1 VAPVDI
7 ADRFRRI
14 VEDGIGRGDE
24 SVLEAYVA
32 PDAVEHQRGNP
43 PGLEGAKGVSRA
55 LHRWMS
61 DFSLTVEDIAVA
73 GDLVWTRNRA
83 RGVNSGSVMGFGP
96 TGDAVE
102 VDVIDIGRFADGK
115 LVEHW
120 GIADQ
125 MGLLLQVG
133 FDPRAAAP
141 SRDEA
146 AHPEVV
152 GPERV

>member
-1 VAPVDI
+1 MTAIDI

-24 SVLEAYVA
+24 SVLEAFIA
-32 PDAVEHQRGNP
+32 PDVVEHQRGNQ
-43 PGLEGAKGVSRA
+43 PGLEGAKGVARA

-61 DFSLTVEDIAVA
+61 DFSLTVEDVA
-73 GDLVWTRNRA
+73 ISGNVVWTRNRA
-83 RGVNSGSVMGFGP
+83 TGVSTGSVMGFGP
-96 TGDAVE
+96 TGGVVE
-102 VDVIDIGRFADGK
+102 VDVIDIGRFEDGM

-133 FDPRAAAP
+133 FDPRAAAS
-141 SRDEA
+141 SRA
-146 AHPEVV
+146 APR
-152 GPERV
+152 P

>member
-1 VAPVDI
+1 MATIDI

-24 SVLEAYVA
+24 SVLEAYIA
-32 PDAVEHQRGNP
+32 PDGVEHQRGNP
-43 PGLEGAKGVSRA
+43 PGIEGAKGVART

-73 GDLVWTRNRA
+73 GDVVWTRNRA
-83 RGVNSGSVMGFGP
+83 RGINTGSVMGFGP
-96 TGDAVE
+96 TGGPVE
-102 VDVIDIGRFADGK
+102 VDVIDIGRFEDGK

-141 SRDEA
+141 SRGT
-146 AHPEVV
+146 PR
-152 GPERV
+152 P

>member
-1 VAPVDI
+1 MAVIDI

-24 SVLEAYVA
+24 SVLEAYIA
-32 PDAVEHQRGNP
+32 PDVVEHQRGNQ
-43 PGLEGAKGVSRA
+43 PGLEGAKGVTRA

-73 GDLVWTRNRA
+73 GDVVWTRNRA
-83 RGVNSGSVMGFGP
+83 RGVNTGSVMGFGP
-96 TGDAVE
+96 TGGRVE
-102 VDVIDIGRFADGK
+102 TDVIDIGRFEDGK

-141 SRDEA
+141 SRA
-146 AHPEVV
+146 APR
-152 GPERV
+152 P

>member
-1 VAPVDI
+1 MAAIDI

-24 SVLEAYVA
+24 SVLEAYIA
-32 PDAVEHQRGNP
+32 PDVVEHQRGNQ
-43 PGLEGAKGVSRA
+43 PGLEGAKGVARA
-55 LHRWMS
+55 LHRWMT
-61 DFSLTVEDIAVA
+61 DFSLTVEDIAVS
-73 GDLVWTRNRA
+73 GDVVWTRNRA
-83 RGVNSGSVMGFGP
+83 RGINTGSVMGFGP
-96 TGDAVE
+96 TGGAVE
-102 VDVIDIGRFADGK
+102 TDVIDIGRFEDGK

-141 SRDEA
+141 SGATPRL
-146 AHPEVV
+146 
-152 GPERV
+152 

>member
-1 VAPVDI
+1 MTEIDI

-14 VEDGIGRGDE
+14 VEDGMGRGDE
-24 SVLEAYVA
+24 TVLDAYIASDV
-32 PDAVEHQRGNP
+32 VEHQRGNQ
-43 PGLEGAKGVSRA
+43 PGLDGAKGVARA

-73 GDLVWTRNRA
+73 GEVVWTRNRA
-83 RGVNSGSVMGFGP
+83 RGINTGSVMGFGP
-96 TGDAVE
+96 TGGPVE
-102 VDVIDIGRFADGK
+102 VDVIDVGRFENGK

-133 FDPRAAAP
+133 FDPRAAAA
-141 SRDEA
+141 SGA
-146 AHPEVV
+146 AP
-152 GPERV
+152 RS